1 MGHQERRERIASELF
16 TAAVHDAQ
24 LLRVD
29 RGSDGT
35 GERLEFKGKTVEA
48 IADACVQ
55 AADKLIRAL
64 DREPAASSR
73 RSKARS
79 TGKARSRA

>member
-1 MGHQERRERIASELF
+1 MGHQERRERIASKLF
-16 TAAVHDAQ
+16 TAAMHDAQ

-29 RGSDGT
+29 RGADGK
-35 GERLEFKGKTVEA
+35 GEQLEFKEKTVEA

-55 AADKLIRAL
+55 AADKLISAL

-73 RSKARS
+73 TSGTPS
-79 TGKARSRA
+79 TGRTPPRA